1 MLHIHP
7 FLEKYGFDPAA
18 TSHLVTQY
26 QKLISHTDAYIVFSQ
41 QLEAYRNNHIFDH
54 TPVFTQLHA
63 LQEITGIHKYTIDML
78 YLLCLLPSLA
88 EQYHHE
94 GIKLQYFD
102 GFVENLK
109 HAVLSCKK
117 THGVWGTDIAWWLID
132 FFKLKLFSIGRLQY
146 KRRKFRKDIG
156 PYAEGASYIDV
167 HIPGGTPLTPELCAA
182 SYAEAAAFFQD
193 RYGMNSILFGCHSW
207 LLSPELA
214 TILPEKSNIL
224 AFAQDYTIF
233 ETRID
238 PASSAVNFI
247 FHVPSIPADIDSLP
261 EVTSL
266 QKAIKLHL
274 KAGKTINT
282 AFGVMEYKTCLSE

>member
-1 MLHIHP
+1 M
-7 FLEKYGFDPAA
+7 
-18 TSHLVTQY
+18 
-26 QKLISHTDAYIVFSQ
+26 
-41 QLEAYRNNHIFDH
+41 
-54 TPVFTQLHA
+54 
-63 LQEITGIHKYTIDML
+63 

-156 PYAEGASYIDV
+156 PYAEGASYFDV

-247 FHVPSIPADIDSLP
+247 FHVPSIPADIESLP

>member
-1 MLHIHP
+1 MQTWQIIWHKSFRVLYKIFHCAKAWEVFMLHIHP

-18 TSHLVTQY
+18 TSHLVTEY

-41 QLEAYRNNHIFDH
+41 QLEAYRNNHMFDH

-94 GIKLQYFD
+94 GIKMQYFD

-132 FFKLKLFSIGRLQY
+132 FFKMKLFSIGRLQY

-193 RYGMNSILFGCHSW
+193 RY
-207 LLSPELA
+207 
-214 TILPEKSNIL
+214 
-224 AFAQDYTIF
+224 
-233 ETRID
+233 
-238 PASSAVNFI
+238 
-247 FHVPSIPADIDSLP
+247 
-261 EVTSL
+261 
-266 QKAIKLHL
+266 
-274 KAGKTINT
+274 
-282 AFGVMEYKTCLSE
+282 